1 MTTAIKPLEITD
13 SNIDQ
18 ILSTDKPV
26 LIDFWADWCGPCHMI
41 APVIQELADE
51 YDGKAIIAKLDVDA
65 NPVTAQKYG
74 IRSIPTLII
83 TKNGEVVDQQ
93 IGVVPKGV
101 ISSKLDS
108 QI

>member
-13 SNIDQ
+13 ANIDE
-18 ILSTDKPV
+18 IISGNKPV

-51 YDGKAIIAKLDVDA
+51 YDGRDVVGKLDVDA

-74 IRSIPTLII
+74 IRSIPTVII
-83 TKNGEVVDQQ
+83 TKGGDVVDQQ
-93 IGVVPKGV
+93 TGVVPKAV
-101 ISSKLDS
+101 ISSKLEA

>member
-13 SNIDQ
+13 ANIDQ
-18 ILSTDKPV
+18 VISGNKPV

-51 YDGKAIIAKLDVDA
+51 YEGKAVVGKLDVDA

-83 TKNGEVVDQQ
+83 TKGGQVVDQQ
-93 IGVVPKGV
+93 IGVVPKAV
-101 ISSKLDS
+101 IGSKLEA
-108 QI
+108 QM

>member
-1 MTTAIKPLEITD
+1 MTTAVKPLEITD
-13 SNIDQ
+13 ANIDEV
-18 ILSTDKPV
+18 ISGNKPV

-51 YDGKAIIAKLDVDA
+51 YDGRAVVGKLDVDA

-74 IRSIPTLII
+74 IRSIPTVII
-83 TKNGEVVDQQ
+83 TKRGEVVDQQ
-93 IGVVPKGV
+93 TGVVPKAV
-101 ISSKLDS
+101 ISSKLEA

>member
-1 MTTAIKPLEITD
+1 MTTAIKPMDLTD
-13 SNIDQ
+13 GNIEEV
-18 ILSTDKPV
+18 LSGDKPV

-51 YDGKAIIAKLDVDA
+51 YDGRAVVGKLDVDA
-65 NPVTAQKYG
+65 NPNTAQKYG

-93 IGVVPKGV
+93 IGVVSKGT
-101 ISSKLDS
+101 IRSKLDA

>member
-1 MTTAIKPLEITD
+1 MTTAIKPLELTD
-13 SNIDQ
+13 NNIDQ
-18 ILSTDKPV
+18 IISDSKPV
-26 LIDFWADWCGPCHMI
+26 LIDFWADWCGPCHMV
-41 APVIQELADE
+41 APIIQELADE
-51 YDGKAIIAKLDVDA
+51 YDGRAIVAKLDVDA

-93 IGVVPKGV
+93 VGVVPKAV
-101 ISSKLDS
+101 ISSKLDA

>member
-1 MTTAIKPLEITD
+1 MTTAIKPLELTD
-13 SNIDQ
+13 NNIDQ
-18 ILSTDKPV
+18 IISDSKPV
-26 LIDFWADWCGPCHMI
+26 LIDFWAEWCGPCHMV
-41 APVIQELADE
+41 APIIQELADE
-51 YDGKAIIAKLDVDA
+51 YDGRAIVAKLDVDA

-93 IGVVPKGV
+93 IGVVPKAV
-101 ISSKLDS
+101 ISSNLDA